1 MKKNIKVS
9 FLASAV
15 AASAIFVVMEQ
26 FQEQDPSFLPVTEL
40 APAPA
45 ISEHKSDERV
55 TGVKGDYPKFLT
67 TDDMLEGNVDLPE
80 QEIDPADA
88 YDAKA
93 EAWAKVDLDEVRN
106 AIPNNLY
113 WTMSAPTTDEA
124 MLAEREAKREELQ
137 TVETKMMA
145 RHATEQ
151 EIRDYYSY
159 QTKLSEDYVIALTEI
174 INRYGHVIPDDD
186 YSGQTL
192 ARTLHL
198 SKLQEMPSKLT
209 QALEQRQQFL
219 AEKSEW
225 MADKDAYRAK
235 LEAQAAEA
243 NRALGKI

>member
-9 FLASAV
+9 FLASALV
-15 AASAIFVVMEQ
+15 ASAIFVVMAQ
-26 FQEQDPSFLPVTEL
+26 FQEQDPSFLPVTEQ
-40 APAPA
+40 APTPVKP
-45 ISEHKSDERV
+45 ENSDERV
-55 TGVKGDYPKFLT
+55 TGVKGEYPKFLT
-67 TDDMLEGNVDLPE
+67 TDDVLDGNVALPE
-80 QEIDPADA
+80 QEVDPADA

-93 EAWAKVDLDEVRN
+93 EAWAKVDLEEVRD
-106 AIPNNLY
+106 AIPNNLF
-113 WTMSAPTTDEA
+113 WTMSAPTVDEA
-124 MLAEREAKREELQ
+124 LLAERDAKREELK
-137 TVETKMMA
+137 TIETKMMA
-145 RHATEQ
+145 RLATDQ

-209 QALEQRQQFL
+209 QALEQRQKFL
-219 AEKSEW
+219 ADKAEW

-243 NRALGKI
+243 NRSLGKI

>member
-1 MKKNIKVS
+1 MKINRKVT
-9 FLASAV
+9 FLASAFI
-15 AASAIFVVMEQ
+15 ASATFVLMEQ
-26 FQEQDPSFLPVTEL
+26 FQEKDPSFLPVTEL
-40 APAPA
+40 AP
-45 ISEHKSDERV
+45 EHGQVDDQVAHVS
-55 TGVKGDYPKFLT
+55 GLKGDYPKFLT
-67 TDDMLEGNVDLPE
+67 TEDVLKGEVELPE
-80 QEIDPADA
+80 QEVDPANA

-93 EAWAKVDLDEVRN
+93 EAWAKVDLDGIRD
-106 AIPNNLY
+106 AIPNNLF
-113 WTMSAPTTDEA
+113 WMMSAPTTDETV
-124 MLAEREAKREELQ
+124 LAEREAKREALK
-137 TVETKMMA
+137 VIETKMMA
-145 RHATEQ
+145 RRATEQ

-174 INRYGHVIPDDD
+174 INRYGHVIPDED
-186 YSGQTL
+186 YSGQAL

-219 AEKSEW
+219 SERAEW

>member
-1 MKKNIKVS
+1 MRKNIKVS

-15 AASAIFVVMEQ
+15 AASAMFVVIEQ
-26 FQEQDPSFLPVTEL
+26 FQEEDPSFLPVTEQV
-40 APAPA
+40 PAPA
-45 ISEHKSDERV
+45 MPDASDERV

-67 TDDMLEGNVDLPE
+67 MDDVLEGDVDLPE
-80 QEIDPADA
+80 QELDPADA

-93 EAWAKVDLDEVRN
+93 EAWAKVDLDAIRD

-113 WTMSAPTTDEA
+113 WSMSAPTTDEA
-124 MLAEREAKREELQ
+124 VLAEREAKRAELKAI
-137 TVETKMMA
+137 ETKMMA

-151 EIRDYYSY
+151 EIRDYYNY

-174 INRYGHVIPDDD
+174 INRYGHEIPDDD

-198 SKLQEMPSKLT
+198 SKLQEMPAKMT
-209 QALEQRQQFL
+209 QALEQREQFL

-243 NRALGKI
+243 NRTLGKI